1 MKSSNFPPLNRLQIS
16 QNNLHRLMELR
27 TRKPPCRI
35 ATTERFSAV
44 WTNRN
49 AGRTPALRFR
59 LTALFSSSRFP
70 ENWYADKIHLPL
82 CTIQF
87 ASTFFILSDR
97 GLHFVAS
104 TDSKKSPASFPF
116 GLPAGDF
123 HFSAEAPS
131 VHRPQGRK
139 PTLQLQPTKVCF
151 QVFRGLFP
159 AQ

>member
-1 MKSSNFPPLNRLQIS
+1 MCLKMLHTRFCAVKTNDARFCKERQKETPYRLIRYGV
-16 QNNLHRLMELR
+16 L
-27 TRKPPCRI
+27 
-35 ATTERFSAV
+35 